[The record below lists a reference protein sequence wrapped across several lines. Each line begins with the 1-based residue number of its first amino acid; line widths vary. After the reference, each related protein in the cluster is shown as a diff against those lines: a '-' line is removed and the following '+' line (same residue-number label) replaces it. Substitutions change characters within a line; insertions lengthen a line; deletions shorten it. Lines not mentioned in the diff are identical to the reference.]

1 MKTLFGFMM
10 MFIAVAA
17 SAFGGQSTAPE
28 IDAAT
33 GVAAITLLSGGM
45 LVLRSRRAKR

>member
-1 MKTLFGFMM
+1 MKTALGFTMLF
-10 MFIAVAA
+10 VAA
-17 SAFGGQSTAPE
+17 TGTVFAGGTPAPE